1 MPAGGG
7 GKRSPQVL
15 PELFGAPSGGKTQ
28 GRCQGGSPADFLL
41 GPQASTELVGP
52 PEGQIKGSTGRSGS
66 AADLLRGPQA
76 STGSTRGKLQGK
88 TGQGVTLPNFSRP
101 LERPARPSGTTRSA
115 RRQCSAH
122 RDETRWLTEPRAH
135 SPRPPA
141 PTPHDGKA
149 TGERRRRRRRRG
161 MMAAQ
166 RTVEAN
172 VSATRRPDAASAAAT
187 NNEAAASAAKACGRG
202 KHHKALVCPRV
213 TKAA

>member
-76 STGSTRGKLQGK
+76 STGSTGEKLQGK
-88 TGQGVTLPNFSRP
+88 TGQGVSAADFFRP

-115 RRQCSAH
+115 RRQGSAH

-149 TGERRRRRRRRG
+149 TGERRRRRRG
-161 MMAAQ
+161 TMAAQ
-166 RTVEAN
+166 RMVEAN
-172 VSATRRPDAASAAAT
+172 VSAARRPDAASAAAT
-187 NNEAAASAAKACGRG
+187 NNEAAASAAKARGCG
-202 KHHKALVCPRV
+202 KHHKALVCPCV